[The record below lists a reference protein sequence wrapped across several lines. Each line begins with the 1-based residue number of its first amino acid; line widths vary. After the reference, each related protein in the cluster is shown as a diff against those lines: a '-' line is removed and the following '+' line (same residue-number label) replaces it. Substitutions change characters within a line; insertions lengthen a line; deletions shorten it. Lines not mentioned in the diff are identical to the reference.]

1 MMDRWHTYIVHNN
14 FGGYGLPKASSNGQE
29 VNPFKYGGKELS
41 SDLSLSYYDFE
52 ARMQLPALGI
62 FQRPD
67 PKARE
72 FPSIN
77 TYSYC
82 GGDPANR
89 VDKNGQEWEIEK
101 TNIGDHTNV
110 NMKITGALLN
120 LSNETFDMEELCRS
134 ITEQLENVY
143 TFTMDGLSVSMN
155 VDIKVVQSLNDI
167 IVSDHV
173 FSVINQS
180 EFDVGSLAKTKG
192 YDILLGTVV
201 ANETISGDNQRTVA
215 HEVGHSGGLHD
226 VNKAENYLTIDDP
239 SLNLMTQIYALS
251 PNMDKNTASLLEA
264 NQVLRIVDNY
274 YNGNLNYTK
283 GLNQRAIRMQ
293 NWEKFNQR

>member
-1 MMDRWHTYIVHNN
+1 
-14 FGGYGLPKASSNGQE
+14 
-29 VNPFKYGGKELS
+29 
-41 SDLSLSYYDFE
+41 
-52 ARMQLPALGI
+52 
-62 FQRPD
+62 
-67 PKARE
+67 
-72 FPSIN
+72 
-77 TYSYC
+77 
-82 GGDPANR
+82 
-89 VDKNGQEWEIEK
+89 
-101 TNIGDHTNV
+101 
-110 NMKITGALLN
+110 
-120 LSNETFDMEELCRS
+120 
-134 ITEQLENVY
+134 
-143 TFTMDGLSVSMN
+143 MN

>member
-1 MMDRWHTYIVHNN
+1 VHNN

-41 SDLSLSYYDFE
+41 TDLSLSYYDFE

-110 NMKITGALLN
+110 NMKITGH
-120 LSNETFDMEELCRS
+120 
-134 ITEQLENVY
+134 Y
-143 TFTMDGLSVSMN
+143 
-155 VDIKVVQSLNDI
+155 
-167 IVSDHV
+167 
-173 FSVINQS
+173 
-180 EFDVGSLAKTKG
+180 
-192 YDILLGTVV
+192 
-201 ANETISGDNQRTVA
+201 
-215 HEVGHSGGLHD
+215 
-226 VNKAENYLTIDDP
+226 
-239 SLNLMTQIYALS
+239 
-251 PNMDKNTASLLEA
+251 
-264 NQVLRIVDNY
+264 
-274 YNGNLNYTK
+274 
-283 GLNQRAIRMQ
+283 
-293 NWEKFNQR
+293 